1 MNSKCKIKKI
11 VSMALIA
18 ACLIVSLLTF
28 SGCGETVSLL
38 DAQINDSGELV
49 LTYSDGSEQNLGVVV
64 GKDGSDG
71 KDGYD
76 GTNGQDGTVA
86 IDGEGSHIA
95 LATSKGLQSAV
106 SIICKFTKTVQ
117 NGFGGFRPGY
127 GYGGSSTSEYSSA
140 GSGVIY
146 QLDKTNGDAFIITN
160 YHVVYDVSSNT
171 ENNISNDISVYLYGS
186 EAEEQAIKAEYVG
199 GSLYYDIAVLRIEDS
214 ELLKKSCAASAVI
227 ADSDMTVVG
236 EPAIAIGNPE
246 GMGISASYGVVS
258 VDSENLT
265 MTAADES
272 TTVSFRVMRVD
283 AAVNSGNSG
292 GGLYNESG
300 ELMGIVNA
308 KIVDDSVENIG
319 YAIPSSVASAVTDN
333 IIDNCFEKEDERVL
347 RGMLG
352 ITVTS
357 SDSHAEY
364 DTTTGRIY
372 IVENV
377 EVYEVTKDGLASGL
391 LEVGDIIQSVTIE
404 EETTAVTRQYH
415 IIDAMLEVRVG
426 DKVSLTVT
434 RNGETK
440 TVSVTVDDNNI
451 VEY

>member
-1 MNSKCKIKKI
+1 MNSKTKIKKI
-11 VSMALIA
+11 VFMLFVAVFLIA
-18 ACLIVSLLTF
+18 SPIAF
-28 SGCGETVSLL
+28 SGCSETVIVSG
-38 DAQINDSGELV
+38 AKINDNGELI
-49 LTYSDGSEQNLGVVV
+49 LTYSNGSEQNLGVVV

-71 KDGYD
+71 
-76 GTNGQDGTVA
+76 TNGQDGTVI

-95 LATSKGLQSAV
+95 FATSKGIQSAV
-106 SIICKFTKTVQ
+106 SITCKFTKTVQ
-117 NGFGGFRPGY
+117 NEFGGFRPGHS
-127 GYGGSSTSEYSSA
+127 YGGSSRSEYSSA

-146 QLDKTNGDAFIITN
+146 QIDKSNGDAFIITN

-171 ENNISNDISVYLYGS
+171 ENNISDNISVYLYGS
-186 EAEEQAIKAEYVG
+186 ETEDQAIKAEYVG
-199 GSLYYDIAVLRIEDS
+199 GSLYYDIAVLYIENS
-214 ELLKKSCAASAVI
+214 ELLKNSCAASAVF

-246 GMGISASYGVVS
+246 GMGISASYGIVS

-265 MTAADES
+265 MTAADGS

-319 YAIPSSVASAVTDN
+319 YAIPSNVASAVADN
-333 IIDNCFEKEDERVL
+333 IIDNCFEKENERVL
-347 RGMLG
+347 RGILG

-357 SDSHAEY
+357 SGSHAEY
-364 DTTTGRIY
+364 DTATGRIY
-372 IVENV
+372 IVEKV
-377 EVYEVTKDGLASGL
+377 EVYELTKDGLASGF
-391 LEVGDIIQSVTIE
+391 LEVGDVIQSITIGDK
-404 EETTAVTRQYH
+404 TTAVTRQHH
-415 IIDAMLEVRVG
+415 IIDAMLEVHVG

-440 TVSVTVDDNNI
+440 TVSVTVDENNI